1 MFSYLLRNN
10 NLSENQ
16 SDFKLSDS
24 CINQLLAITRE
35 IYLNFDENYEVRGVF
50 FDINFQEGMT

>member
-24 CINQLLAITRE
+24 CINQLLAITGE

-50 FDINFQEGMT
+50 FDINLQEGMT

>member
-50 FDINFQEGMT
+50 FDINLQEGMR